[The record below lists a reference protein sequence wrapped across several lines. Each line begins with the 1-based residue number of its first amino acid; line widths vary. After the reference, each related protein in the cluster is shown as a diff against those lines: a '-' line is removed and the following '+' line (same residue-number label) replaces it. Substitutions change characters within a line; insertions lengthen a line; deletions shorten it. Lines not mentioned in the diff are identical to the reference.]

1 MIFRWVA
8 IISAC
13 LAVVLPIGA
22 LFYALN
28 MEAGGA
34 GGFLLAYSILF
45 APIVFGIGL
54 VLGAILQGIYSFVIA
69 KSLFKKLEGYTI
81 VRDENGSFL
90 VFFEQKKIS
99 HRLEIKL
106 LEGVRCFIK
115 HSIMQNQN
123 WCEKSS
129 QEVSIDKPIHN
140 ISSLD
145 VNLRLNIH
153 WEAIF
158 TFVRFCVPLPLDDS
172 QMILL
177 HRGSFMNWEIPLLN
191 NSEIPKE
198 IQLLQ
203 RQDSKTRIKRFF
215 GIMGVI
221 LAPVLCFYLYLQSAF
236 YPCSIYNAVSKGDT
250 KKIEKLLK
258 SGVNPNVKC
267 QTGGVIADVLEYIF
281 FPSSKKSEQTPLD
294 RAIQD
299 MRDAHDMLWVLES
312 PKTDF
317 MSIITLLIE
326 SGAVIEK
333 GKIDYLSPVFECA
346 SKEVIE
352 LFLAKEAFNGSEEQS
367 KSIVLSALGRSAK
380 NIQEYE
386 EIVELAL
393 SFVQSKEL
401 KQEILDRFFL
411 YRSYSKNKM
420 AVLLKQ
426 GANINVTDENGE
438 SKLMEVLRSIPFT
451 RNAEEIIF
459 LIHNGIDV
467 NIKNKHSNITA
478 LDIINRQKQ
487 KYEYDKASGEVIEKL
502 LYEKGAKSGAQLPK

>member
-1 MIFRWVA
+1 MIFRWFG

-13 LAVVLPIGA
+13 LAVALPMGT
-22 LFYALN
+22 LFYTLMY
-28 MEAGGA
+28 METGGA
-34 GGFLLAYSILF
+34 SGVPFGLSLFF
-45 APIVFGIGL
+45 APFMFGIGL
-54 VLGAILQGIYSFVIA
+54 VLGAILQGIYNFVIA

-81 VRDENGSFL
+81 FRDENGSFL
-90 VFFEQKKIS
+90 VFFEQKKIF

-106 LEGVRCFIK
+106 LEGMRYFIK
-115 HSIMQNQN
+115 HSVMENQN

-145 VNLRLNIH
+145 VNLRLNTH

-158 TFVRFCVPLPLDDS
+158 TFARFCAPLPLDDS
-172 QMILL
+172 QIILL
-177 HRGSFMNWEIPLLN
+177 HRGSFVNWELPLLN
-191 NSEIPKE
+191 DSEIPKE

-203 RQDSKTRIKRFF
+203 RQDSKTKIKRFF

-221 LAPVLCFYLYLQSAF
+221 FAPVLCFYLYLQSAF
-236 YPCSIYNAVSKGDT
+236 YPCSIYNAVSQGDI
-250 KKIEKLLK
+250 KKIERLLK

-267 QTGGVIADVLEYIF
+267 QTKGVIADILKYIF
-281 FPSSKKSEQTPLD
+281 FPLSEKGQTPLD

-299 MRDAHDMLWVLES
+299 MKEAYYLWES
-312 PKTDF
+312 PIISND
-317 MSIITLLIE
+317 IITLLIE

-333 GKIDYLSPVFECA
+333 EKIDYLPLIFEYA

-352 LFLAKEAFNGSEEQS
+352 LFLAKGAFNGSEEQS
-367 KSIVLSALGRSAK
+367 RSIALSALRRSAE

-401 KQEILDRFFL
+401 KQEILDRVFL
-411 YRSYSKNKM
+411 YWSDSTNKM
-420 AVLLKQ
+420 AILLKQ

-438 SKLMEVLRSIPFT
+438 SKLMEVLRAIPFT

-459 LIHNGIDV
+459 LIRNGIDV

-487 KYEYDKASGEVIEKL
+487 KFEYDKVSSEVIEKL

>member
-1 MIFRWVA
+1 MIFKWVR

-13 LAVVLPIGA
+13 LAVALPIGT
-22 LFYALN
+22 LFYMLAY
-28 MEAGGA
+28 METGGA
-34 GGFLLAYSILF
+34 SGIPLAYSILF

-54 VLGAILQGIYSFVIA
+54 VSGAILQGIYNFVIA

-81 VRDENGSFL
+81 FRDENGSFL
-90 VFFEQKKIS
+90 VFFEQKKIF

-123 WCEKSS
+123 WCEKFS

-145 VNLRLNIH
+145 VNLRLNIY

-158 TFVRFCVPLPLDDS
+158 TFVRFCASLPLDDF

-177 HRGSFMNWEIPLLN
+177 HRGSFVNWELPLLN
-191 NSEIPKE
+191 DSEIPKE

-203 RQDSKTRIKRFF
+203 RQDSKTKIKRFF

-236 YPCSIYNAVSKGDT
+236 YPCSIYNAVSKGDI
-250 KKIEKLLK
+250 KKIERLLK

-267 QTGGVIADVLEYIF
+267 QTKGVIADVLEYIF
-281 FPSSKKSEQTPLD
+281 FPSSKKSGQTPLD

-299 MRDAHDMLWVLES
+299 MKEAYSLWGS
-312 PKTDF
+312 PIISND
-317 MSIITLLIE
+317 IITLLIE

-333 GKIDYLSPVFECA
+333 EKIDYLPLVFEYA

-352 LFLAKEAFNGSEEQS
+352 LFLAKGAFNGSEEQS
-367 KSIVLSALGRSAK
+367 RSIALSALRRSTE

-401 KQEILDRFFL
+401 KQEILDRVFL
-411 YRSYSKNKM
+411 YWSDSTNKM
-420 AVLLKQ
+420 AILLKQ
-426 GANINVTDENGE
+426 GANINVTYENGE
-438 SKLMEVLRSIPFT
+438 SKLMEVLRAIPFT

-459 LIHNGIDV
+459 LIRNGIDV

-487 KYEYDKASGEVIEKL
+487 KFEYDKVSSEVIEKL

>member
-1 MIFRWVA
+1 MIFKWVA

-28 MEAGGA
+28 MEVGGA

-45 APIVFGIGL
+45 APIVFGMGL
-54 VLGAILQGIYSFVIA
+54 VLGAILQGIYNFVIA

-90 VFFEQKKIS
+90 VFFEQKKIF

-123 WCEKSS
+123 WCEKFS
-129 QEVSIDKPIHN
+129 QEVSIDKPIRN

-158 TFVRFCVPLPLDDS
+158 TFVRFCASLPLDDS

-177 HRGSFMNWEIPLLN
+177 HRGSFVNWEIPLLN

-215 GIMGVI
+215 CIMGVI

-236 YPCSIYNAVSKGDT
+236 YPCSIYNAVSKGDI
-250 KKIEKLLK
+250 KKIERLLK

-267 QTGGVIADVLEYIF
+267 QTEG
-281 FPSSKKSEQTPLD
+281 QTPLD

-333 GKIDYLSPVFECA
+333 GKIDYLPPVFECA

-352 LFLAKEAFNGSEEQS
+352 LFLAKGAFNGSEEQS
-367 KSIVLSALGRSAK
+367 QSIAFSALGRSAK

-386 EIVELAL
+386 EIAELAL
-393 SFVQSKEL
+393 GLVQSKEL

-411 YRSYSKNKM
+411 YRSYSTNKM
-420 AVLLKQ
+420 AILLKQ
-426 GANINVTDENGE
+426 GANINATDENGE
-438 SKLMEVLRSIPFT
+438 SKLMEVLRAIPFT